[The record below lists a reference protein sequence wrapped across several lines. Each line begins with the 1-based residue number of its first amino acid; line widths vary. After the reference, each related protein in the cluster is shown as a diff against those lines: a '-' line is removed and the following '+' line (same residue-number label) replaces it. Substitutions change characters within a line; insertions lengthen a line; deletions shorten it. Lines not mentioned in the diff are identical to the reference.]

1 MRSNRSVV
9 AWSLPTL
16 LPSTGVMLRDRI
28 PSTAM
33 MTTRTVTQLYDAIA
47 TACDDLQSVEA
58 QLEDTNPEAAD
69 RINQI
74 VSNLSGHA
82 LNAYNATEYSS
93 QMARKERKARTGATG
108 EADQ

>member
-1 MRSNRSVV
+1 VRSIRSVV

-33 MTTRTVTQLYDAIA
+33 MSTKTVTQLYDCIA
-47 TACDDLQSVEA
+47 TACDDLQAAEA

-69 RINQI
+69 RINEI

-82 LNAYNATEYSS
+82 LNAYNATEHASR
-93 QMARKERKARTGATG
+93 MTRKQRKAREHGG
-108 EADQ
+108 R

>member
-1 MRSNRSVV
+1 MRSVCGGLV
-9 AWSLPTL
+9 TTHTQ
-16 LPSTGVMLRDRI
+16 PSTGVMLRDRI

-33 MTTRTVTQLYDAIA
+33 MTTRTVTQLYDCIA
-47 TACDDLQSVEA
+47 TACDDLQAVEA